1 VTAEDLAAHGYMR
14 ALWLFG
20 EPKHYLRPNGLSV
33 CTEEEALREVAEL
46 VVDVL
51 AADGMAASGPSPS
64 RMSARSTAGGLS
76 SLCAARWSR
85 WRASRPRTEMHEIDP
100 EWLQPDNIDELRRP
114 IEWLSA
120 FRGSYETETAVD
132 ECFAISRGIRVTT
145 RPGGGC
151 HSEIPEPG
159 YRRSA
164 RRGEFS
170 GLQLGRRM
178 ADGKDDDGAF
188 ERQTD

>member
-20 EPKHYLRPNGLSV
+20 EPKQYLRPNGLSV

-85 WRASRPRTEMHEIDP
+85 WRASRPRTEMHEIHP
-100 EWLQPDNIDELRRP
+100 EWLQPDNIDEMRRP

-120 FRGSYETETAVD
+120 FRGSYETETTVD
-132 ECFAISRGIRVTT
+132 EMVRD
-145 RPGGGC
+145 
-151 HSEIPEPG
+151 PE
-159 YRRSA
+159 RHLR
-164 RRGEFS
+164 
-170 GLQLGRRM
+170 
-178 ADGKDDDGAF
+178 DH
-188 ERQTD
+188 